1 MELYDTAWLSVAAI
15 LGLGL
20 YLRRRSRLRA
30 EAREM
35 KWTGTAVDTGAVAPR
50 IRALRRDPIAGLSY
64 HLPMT
69 CRHRDVLNSTRR
81 GIIRLDYF
89 RRAEARML
97 TSTDAPESP
106 LSG

>member
-20 YLRRRSRLRA
+20 YLRRRGRLR
-30 EAREM
+30 EEDREV
-35 KWTGTAVDTGAVAPR
+35 KWVGKAFNIGAVAPR

-69 CRHRDVLNSTRR
+69 CWHRDVLSSTRR
-81 GIIRLDYF
+81 VIIRFDYF
-89 RRAEARML
+89 RGPEARML
-97 TSTDAPESP
+97 TSTDAPESL